1 MEVSWIKL
9 TTDMFDN
16 RKIKHL
22 RKLPD
27 GNSIVLIWVMLLTM
41 AGRCNAGGMVFL
53 TETIPYTTKM
63 LADELDF
70 EESTVTLALKSLE
83 SLGMISSDPLE
94 ITNWEEYQNVDGME
108 RIREQTRKRM
118 AEYRARK
125 KALEAEKTD
134 CCVTGYVTVTQGYAT
149 EKEKEK
155 EIDREIDKELRKEEK
170 VKKEEK
176 SQNSQKTKPKDAIF
190 EIFDRF
196 AGDDDELALALHGFA
211 EMRKTIK
218 KPLTENAA
226 NLVCKKLQ
234 SFPMSDWVEIVNQSI
249 LNSWQGLFPLKT
261 DTGRNPGQQRPVRES
276 SVDRLKR
283 LMEEGAF
290 DE

>member
-134 CCVTGYVTVTQGYAT
+134 SCVTGYVTVTQGYAT
-149 EKEKEK
+149 EEEK

-176 SQNSQKTKPKDAIF
+176 SKKPTAKEEILDIF
-190 EIFDRF
+190 NRF
-196 AGDDDELALALHGFA
+196 AGHDDELALALQSFA
-211 EMRKTIK
+211 EMRKAIK
-218 KPLTENAA
+218 KPLTVNAA
-226 NLVCKKLQ
+226 NLVCKTLKG
-234 SFPMSDWVEIVNQSI
+234 FPQSDWIEIINQSI
-249 LNSWQGLFPLKT
+249 LNSWAGLFPLKT
-261 DTGRNPGQQRPVRES
+261 ETGRNPGQQRPVRES

>member
-134 CCVTGYVTVTQGYAT
+134 SCVTGYVTVTQGYAT
-149 EKEKEK
+149 EEEKEK

-176 SQNSQKTKPKDAIF
+176 SKKPTAKEEILD
-190 EIFDRF
+190 IFDRF
-196 AGDDDELALALHGFA
+196 AGYDDELALALQSFA
-211 EMRKTIK
+211 EMRKAIK
-218 KPLTENAA
+218 KPLTVNAA
-226 NLVCKKLQ
+226 NLVCKTLKG
-234 SFPMSDWVEIVNQSI
+234 FPQSDWIEIINQSI
-249 LNSWQGLFPLKT
+249 LNSWAGLFPLKT
-261 DTGRNPGQQRPVRES
+261 ETGRNPGQQRPVRES

>member
-134 CCVTGYVTVTQGYAT
+134 SCVTGYVTVTQGYAT
-149 EKEKEK
+149 EEEK

-176 SQNSQKTKPKDAIF
+176 SKKPTAKEEILDIF
-190 EIFDRF
+190 NRF
-196 AGDDDELALALHGFA
+196 AGHDDELALALQSFA
-211 EMRKTIK
+211 EMRKAIK
-218 KPLTENAA
+218 KPLTVNAA
-226 NLVCKKLQ
+226 NLVCKTLKG
-234 SFPMSDWVEIVNQSI
+234 FPQSDWIEIINQSI
-249 LNSWQGLFPLKT
+249 LNSWAGLFPLK
-261 DTGRNPGQQRPVRES
+261 GESPQRQNARPMQES
-276 SVDRLKR
+276 TVDRLAR
-283 LMEEGAF
+283 LMREGAF
-290 DE
+290 KE

>member
-41 AGRCNAGGMVFL
+41 AGRCNSGGMVFL

-108 RIREQTRKRM
+108 RIREQTRQRV
-118 AEYRARK
+118 ASFRAK
-125 KALEAEKTD
+125 NKQLPAADGE
-134 CCVTGYVTVTQGYAT
+134 CNVTRNVTVTPCNAT
-149 EKEKEK
+149 EKEK

-176 SQNSQKTKPKDAIF
+176 SKNSQKTKPKDAVL

-196 AGDDDELALALHGFA
+196 AGDDDDLALALYGFA